1 MALPST
7 VTSRAEGNEFVAT
20 TGMEISVQ
28 TGFAIRTGFYLT
40 NSGSYGVD
48 VTMVTNNTE
57 LAFDFISGVQSE
69 ISLPAGSTRLIP
81 FDFYGLKDV
90 SGPVAGSTGPAGTGA
105 YTVSPVLTVRSKINN
120 QTDPE
125 GTIRVRITGYVTG
138 AINRSAVVGPQPD
151 IAPQHPSGFLVLTGK
166 LSDGGKPYNQLQW
179 KNPSTGYYFEEYQLQ
194 YSDTNTQSASWAD
207 VSSASLSFDR
217 KYEINGESLT
227 NITVGS
233 DSIDSYYYGTPTGL
247 VGNEDY
253 LDQNLSFDS
262 DYYYR
267 IRGVHYGLDQSTVM
281 TTTDWVYGYAVN
293 DLSYDGL
300 NNDILTGLVTGSSTL
315 PSDNSVDPSTILNAK
330 TAKKQAMIT
339 YLKDG
344 ESDININS
352 KFNSELT
359 ERNISLQDFTDNFSG
374 YHVVVPVGYAV
385 GSKTVGKAAIETGDR
400 ILDSNSSEVKVLLKL
415 QSNSLVAG
423 RGGDGGDGGW
433 IRGELR
439 SQMTSARTTKVIV
452 VYTGTQPSTEGRN
465 GDAAIK
471 ITNSDI
477 TEFKIFAHYSSKIYG
492 GGGGG
497 AGGDTT
503 WFTNPVLARSVGIN
517 NRIQITGGANGQVLS
532 VTENENR
539 RNEQTYVFSVK
550 DIVGVTMAGIG
561 GGGQGF
567 TSKGGL
573 NIYRNLLH
581 IQGNGSLEGPGAGTE
596 RSYQQKIGQGGT
608 GGVFGAIG
616 DRLQS
621 EDALSIESNR
631 NYRSNARLPGLAGY
645 AIDAQSANYTTYQSA
660 NFRSN
665 LFYITKPAASS
676 DVSSINGFFARW
688 TADQKAYNAGT
699 TQATDNQ
706 TVEKW
711 EAVEYASAL
720 SSTIPYL
727 EQTTNSRK
735 PYFRNSTS
743 RADTKYFGQKAHIGF
758 AGNLKH
764 MRFYNV
770 VDEDANDTYF
780 RSNMPGFE
788 VFYNLI
794 PRTDGFDYRQ
804 FNANGHYPLTFKLHQ
819 WGKNNNTSKM
829 YTRDLKVVESMGL
842 EDNRFTFKDQ
852 FWGGEGGFLNPSS
865 SFVYNVSVKKINSNR
880 FVHEVYSGTELQS
893 SNTIINRELYF
904 NSDNTAYLGDQVQ
917 AGGGASFCI
926 SDIILFN
933 KALSDSERQAVNTFL
948 VNKNRV
954 FYTATVTDIT
964 GTNYTNTL
972 NKQSSQIPTNTLLM
986 NNGMAGYIIT
996 PESP

>member
-48 VTMVTNNTE
+48 VTMVTNNTD

-69 ISLPAGSTRLIP
+69 ISLPAGSTKLIP

-105 YTVSPVLTVRSKINN
+105 YTVSPILTVRSKINN

-166 LSDGGKPYNQLQW
+166 LSDAGKPYNQLQW
-179 KNPSTGYYFEEYQLQ
+179 RNPSTGYYFEEYQLQ

-227 NITVGS
+227 NINVGS
-233 DSIDSYYYGTPTGL
+233 DSINSYYYGTPTGL

-253 LDQNLSFDS
+253 LDENLPFDS

-315 PSDNSVDPSTILNAK
+315 PNDNSVDPSTILNAK

-339 YLKDG
+339 HLKDG

-359 ERNISLQDFTDNFSG
+359 ARNISLQNFTDNFSG
-374 YHVVVPVGYAV
+374 YHVVVPVGYTV
-385 GSKTVGKAAIETGDR
+385 GSKTAGKAAIETGDQ

-415 QSNSLVAG
+415 KKDSLVAG
-423 RGGDGGDGGW
+423 KGGDGGNGGF
-433 IRGELR
+433 IN
-439 SQMTSARTTKVIV
+439 SQMQRAASGGPNARPTYVL
-452 VYTGTQPSTEGRN
+452 VYTGTRPSTDGADGEP
-465 GDAAIK
+465 AIR
-471 ITNSDI
+471 ITDSNI
-477 TEFKIFAHYSSKIYG
+477 TEFKIFADYSAKIYG

-503 WFTNPVLARSVGIN
+503 WRA
-517 NRIQITGGANGQVLS
+517 
-532 VTENENR
+532 
-539 RNEQTYVFSVK
+539 FSVLQ
-550 DIVGVTMAGIG
+550 DRNNSLLGTSRLEGSLNSGDALTGHGDNTVRHSIRHIAGISMAGVG

-567 TSKGGL
+567 VSQGGL
-573 NIYRNLLH
+573 NVRRNLLH
-581 IQGNGSLEGPGAGTE
+581 IEGNGGLEGPGSGT
-596 RSYQQKIGQGGT
+596 QKNHTAKIGKGGT

-616 DRLQS
+616 EILVN
-621 EDALSIESNR
+621 EDALSIENSRNR
-631 NYRSNARLPGLAGY
+631 GYDSNAKLPGLAGY
-645 AIDAQSANYTTYQSA
+645 AIDGASANSSTYSAA
-660 NFRSN
+660 NFRAN
-665 LFYITKPAASS
+665 LFYIVKPAGTS
-676 DVSSINGFFARW
+676 DVSSMNGFFARW
-688 TADQKAYNAGT
+688 TADQKAYNTGT

-727 EQTTNSRK
+727 EQTTNGYK

-842 EDNRFTFKDQ
+842 EDNRFVFKDQ
-852 FWGGEGGFLNPSS
+852 FWGGESGFLNPSS
-865 SFVYNVSVKKINSNR
+865 SFVYNVSMKKINSNR
-880 FVHEVYSGTELQS
+880 FVHEVYSDTKLQS
-893 SNTIINRELYF
+893 SNTVINSKIYF
-904 NSDNTAYLGDQVQ
+904 NSTDTAYLGDQVE
-917 AGGGASFCI
+917 AGAGASFCI

-933 KALSDSERQAVNTFL
+933 KALSEEERRAVNAFL
-948 VNKNRV
+948 INKNRV
-954 FYTATVTDIT
+954 FNISDVSSVTGVNHRDTIDI
-964 GTNYTNTL
+964 
-972 NKQSSQIPTNTLLM
+972 QSNRIPTNTLLM
-986 NNGMAGYIIT
+986 NNGMAGYIIL
-996 PESP
+996 P